1 MKARFALGMRLF
13 VALAMFIAT
22 GCGSSSTKDEGF
34 GAYKANLK
42 QTYIDAM
49 DALAS
54 ANYPQ
59 AKKLFRELSGESR
72 YVKYS
77 VLAKLRLGDTMLAE
91 GDYEAAEYVY
101 DEFLQQY
108 KGDPNEPYAHF
119 RKCQT
124 REEQVP
130 GDWLILPP
138 PESKDMTHAR
148 RAYVCLKDFLD
159 LYSDSRFAPRAMQ
172 SYATLRGLLY
182 RHERYVADYY
192 WRHDRFDAVKGRVVG
207 ILQDYPEKMDEVLY
221 ERLVRS
227 LAESKDLTEA
237 TRYYTDY
244 SSRFPKGRYR
254 GSLQTILDDLKRE
267 VPDGSEQ
274 DEDPQP
280 AG

>member
-1 MKARFALGMRLF
+1 MALL
-13 VALAMFIAT
+13 VLALALIGAP
-22 GCGSSSTKDEGF
+22 GCGSSSTADEGF
-34 GAYKANLK
+34 GAYKENLK
-42 QTYIDAM
+42 QKYVDGM

-91 GDYEAAEYVY
+91 GDYEAAEYIY

-148 RAYVCLKDFLD
+148 RAYVCFKDFIS
-159 LYSDSRFAPRAMQ
+159 LYADSRFAPRAEG
-172 SYATLRGLLY
+172 SYTTLRGLLY

-192 WRHDRFDAVKGRVVG
+192 WRHDHYDAVVGRVIG
-207 ILQDYPEKMDEVLY
+207 IQEDYPEEMDEDLY
-221 ERLVRS
+221 DRLVRS
-227 LAESKDLTEA
+227 LAESKDLTRA

-244 SSRFPKGRYR
+244 TSRFPEGRYR

-267 VPDGSEQ
+267 VPNGSEQ
-274 DEDPQP
+274 SKDPQP